1 MSTEEKNLTVM
12 TVAQLMALCRE
23 HKLTGYS
30 KLKKGALVSKL
41 QDHYRSTNSSQSTAL
56 IHPSV
61 EPQPTPSVV
70 RKPKAKKVPEAGQ
83 PKKDKGESNE
93 PPRKK
98 KDKPLKGIEATIAGP
113 SKMNSTAVN
122 ANITPPFERLDVRK
136 LASNTIPTRNTVSMP
151 PPTSLPNN
159 PLNLKRAGDSLVQRI
174 ASKKP
179 RLETELQNAKT
190 KQQLPLSSSSRVS
203 DTQSK
208 TLQKVPQKHF
218 TPLVPVKSVRN
229 RTSMTSSEKPYAK
242 TIPPQA
248 CYERS

>member
-122 ANITPPFERLDVRK
+122 ANIAPPFERLDVRK

-159 PLNLKRAGDSLVQRI
+159 PLNLALKVTRAVELLPINQL
-174 ASKKP
+174 SK
-179 RLETELQNAKT
+179 L
-190 KQQLPLSSSSRVS
+190 
-203 DTQSK
+203 
-208 TLQKVPQKHF
+208 H
-218 TPLVPVKSVRN
+218 
-229 RTSMTSSEKPYAK
+229 
-242 TIPPQA
+242 I
-248 CYERS
+248 